1 MAWSLLIALI
11 DLAESLKVSPPTGP
25 IQLQSPIDNVFCYT
39 DTYASPH
46 DDDITRQNCKELS
59 GLGLGLGC
67 HIQYPKHVVVFQD
80 DANAKTS

>member
-11 DLAESLKVSPPTGP
+11 DLSQSLKVSPPKGP

-39 DTYASPH
+39 SPH

-59 GLGLGLGC
+59 GLGLGC